1 MTAQDVTRLIDEY
14 RLGLEAEIAILRQLE
29 EVADNQHAAT
39 SARDVEALGRAADE
53 RDRLMAALVTVEQ
66 QVRPVRQQLAEVK
79 HQVRDLPGYREALT
93 LHRTAISL
101 VGGILRTDSASLEAL
116 AAAELARRDLARAME
131 QGETTLAAYRRVM
144 MTPPGATLVDR
155 RG

>member
-1 MTAQDVTRLIDEY
+1 MTTPDLTRLIDEY
-14 RLGLEAEIAILRQLE
+14 RAGLEAEIAILRQLE
-29 EVADNQHAAT
+29 ETAGRQHAAST
-39 SARDVEALGRAADE
+39 ARDVDALCQAADE

-66 QVRPVRQQLAEVK
+66 QLRPVRRSLSEAK
-79 HQVRDLPGYREALT
+79 DAARHLPGYAEAVE
-93 LHRTAISL
+93 LHRAAIAL
-101 VGGILRTDSASLEAL
+101 VTDILRTDSSSVEAL